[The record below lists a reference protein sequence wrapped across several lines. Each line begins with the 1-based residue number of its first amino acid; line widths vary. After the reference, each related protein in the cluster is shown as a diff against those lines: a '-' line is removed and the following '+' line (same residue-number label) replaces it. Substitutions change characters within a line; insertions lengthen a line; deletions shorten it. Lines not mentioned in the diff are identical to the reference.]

1 MSYELIICE
10 KPSAA
15 EKIATALADSK
26 PVKKSENGVPYYL
39 IAHHKKDIVVACAVG
54 HLYTVAEKEK
64 KVWTYPVFD
73 VEWKATSE
81 IDKKADYSEKYLKT
95 IKKLAKDAKEF
106 TIACDYDIEGETIGY
121 NILIYACKQKDGRR
135 MKFSTL
141 TKDELVE
148 SYEHANPHLDWGQA
162 HAGTTRHVLDYYYGI
177 NLSRALSL
185 AVRAAGAFKVLS
197 AGRVQGPTLKTIV
210 DREKEIKAFK
220 PEPFWQI
227 ELKGNSE
234 KNKSQ
239 KEPDLI
245 ALHIKD
251 KFWKKDEADTIFKK
265 VTQHKDKAN
274 IKSIERTQFK
284 QAPPT
289 PLDLTTLQTEAYR
302 SMRIQPK
309 DALSVAQELYLKGL
323 ITYPRTSSQQ
333 LPKSIGYANILKQI
347 TRQQMYQALAEKL
360 LKKSSLEPNNGKK
373 TDPAH
378 HAIFPTGQ
386 HQHLDGYEA
395 KIYYLIMRRFLATFA
410 DPALR
415 ETMTITV
422 DITNEDFI
430 AKGTRTIE
438 KGWHEFYGPHV
449 KLEEIELPQVA
460 KGERVHVK
468 SIDLLNKE
476 TQPPKRYTPAS
487 IIKELEKRGLGTKA
501 TRAQIVESLYARGYV
516 KDTALQA
523 TELGIKTCEIL
534 EKYCPEIVDEALTR
548 QFEEKLDEI
557 REKKTKGETVLAE
570 AEQVLTKLLKAF
582 KQKEKIVGKELL
594 EANVETRHE
603 ENFVGKCMKCEQG
616 ELMIRPGKFGRF
628 IACNKYPACKTTFS
642 IPSKGF
648 VKPAKKACETCQY
661 PMIEIKQAKRGPREM
676 CINHDCKSKALSKE
690 EQTEAKKEEKPC
702 PKCIEEKRTGG
713 RLVVRKGMYGAFLG
727 CSNYPKCKQIQR
739 LESKEKQDGKQQEKK
754 EPKKAGKEKDK
765 KSKKTINKK

>member
-15 EKIATALADSK
+15 EKIAAALADSK

-64 KVWTYPVFD
+64 KGWTYPVFD

-95 IKKLAKDAKEF
+95 IKKLSKDAKEF

-141 TKDELVE
+141 TKDELVA
-148 SYEHANPHLDWGQA
+148 SYEHASPHLDWGQA

-197 AGRVQGPTLKTIV
+197 AGRVQGPALKTIV

-234 KNKSQ
+234 KNEKNKS

-245 ALHIKD
+245 ALHVKD
-251 KFWKKDEADTIFKK
+251 KFWKKDEATAVHKK

-274 IKSIERTQFK
+274 IKNIERTQFK
-284 QAPPT
+284 QAPPA
-289 PLDLTTLQTEAYR
+289 PFDLTTLQTEAYR
-302 SMRIQPK
+302 SMKIQPK
-309 DALSVAQELYLKGL
+309 DTLSTAQELYLKGL
-323 ITYPRTSSQQ
+323 ISYPRTSSQQ
-333 LPKSIGYANILKQI
+333 LPKSIGYTSILKQLVH
-347 TRQQMYQALAEKL
+347 QDHYKKLAEKL
-360 LKKSSLEPNNGKK
+360 LQKSSLEPNNGKK

-378 HAIFPTGQ
+378 PAIFPTGQ

-395 KIYYLIMRRFLATFA
+395 KIYDIIIRRFLATFA

-415 ETMTITV
+415 ETMTITIDV
-422 DITNEDFI
+422 TNEDFI

-468 SIDLLNKE
+468 SIDLLSKE

-516 KDTALQA
+516 KETALQA

-548 QFEEKLDEI
+548 KFEEELDEI
-557 REKKTKGETVLAE
+557 REKKTKGETVLKE
-570 AEQVLTKLLKAF
+570 AEHVLTKLLKEF
-582 KQKEKIVGKELL
+582 KQKEKTVGKELL
-594 EANVETRHE
+594 AANVETRHE
-603 ENFVGKCMKCEQG
+603 ESFVGKCMQCGQG

-642 IPSKGF
+642 LPARGF
-648 VKPAKKACETCQY
+648 VKPTKKVCETCPY
-661 PMIEIKQAKRGPREM
+661 PTVEIKQAKRGPQEL
-676 CINHDCKSKALSKE
+676 CINPNCKSKALSKE
-690 EQTEAKKEEKPC
+690 EQKEAQKEEKPC
-702 PKCIEEKRTGG
+702 PKCIEEKRENG

-727 CSNYPKCKQIQR
+727 CSNYPKCRQIQR
-739 LESKEKQDGKQQEKK
+739 LESHEKQEGKQQEKK
-754 EPKKAGKEKDK
+754 EVKKGEGRKKK
-765 KSKKTINKK
+765 KSKTST